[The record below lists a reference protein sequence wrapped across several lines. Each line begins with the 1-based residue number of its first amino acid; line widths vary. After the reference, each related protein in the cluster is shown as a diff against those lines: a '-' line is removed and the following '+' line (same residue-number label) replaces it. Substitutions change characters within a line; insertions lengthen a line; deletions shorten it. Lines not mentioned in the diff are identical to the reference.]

1 MLQIDQL
8 FCLFNDCFAIII
20 TNFAHRNSY
29 NNIANNS
36 NLITNKRTMRYLC
49 MIFALLSLM
58 ACDGLFDYHPY
69 DVRFDGPYDINIR
82 NMSRINQLCMGKD
95 TLVFAFVSDSHN
107 WLSST
112 EDMVTNIN
120 SRPEVDF
127 VIHGGDLTDCGTTRE
142 FEWTR
147 SILEK
152 LRKPYVTL
160 IGNHDFLGTGEEV
173 YQQMFGPLDFS
184 FIAARIKFVCLNTNA
199 TEYNYLAAVPNFDFM
214 EEQFHSD
221 SLLFDRTVVCMHARP
236 YSEQFNNN
244 VAKSFELYMHFF
256 PGLLFCLNGHD
267 HHFQADDI
275 YNDGIM
281 YYGTD
286 CLDHRN
292 YYLITIT
299 PDNYEIEKIHY

>member
-1 MLQIDQL
+1 M
-8 FCLFNDCFAIII
+8 
-20 TNFAHRNSY
+20 TNFAHDN
-29 NNIANNS
+29 ANY
-36 NLITNKRTMRYLC
+36 TKMRYLTI
-49 MIFALLSLM
+49 IFTLISLA
-58 ACDGLFDYHPY
+58 ACDGVFHYHPY
-69 DVRFDGPYDINIR
+69 DVRFDGPYDINKR
-82 NMSRINQLCMGKD
+82 NMQKIEQQCLNKD

-112 EDMVTNIN
+112 EDMVKDVN
-120 SRPEVDF
+120 SRSEIDF

-147 SILEK
+147 SILQK
-152 LRKPYVTL
+152 LRKPYVAL

-173 YQQMFGPLDFS
+173 FLQMFGPLDFS

-214 EEQFHSD
+214 EDQFHSD
-221 SLLFDRTVVCMHARP
+221 SLLFDRTIVCMHARP

-256 PGLLFCLNGHD
+256 PGLIFCLNGHD
-267 HHFQADDI
+267 HCFQADEI
-275 YNDGIM
+275 YNDGVM
-281 YYGTD
+281 YYGVD

>member
-1 MLQIDQL
+1 M
-8 FCLFNDCFAIII
+8 N
-20 TNFAHRNSY
+20 RMY
-29 NNIANNS
+29 M
-36 NLITNKRTMRYLC
+36 KRYIC
-49 MIFALLSLM
+49 MIFTLLAIMS
-58 ACDGLFDYHPY
+58 CDGPFDYHPY
-69 DVRFDGPYDINIR
+69 DVRFDGPYGINIT
-82 NMSRINQLCMGKD
+82 NMERISKQCMYKD

-112 EDMVTNIN
+112 EDMVKDVN
-120 SRPEVDF
+120 SRPNIDF
-127 VIHGGDLTDCGTTRE
+127 VLHGGDLTDCGTTRE

-147 SILEK
+147 SILQK
-152 LRKPYVTL
+152 LRPPYVTL

-173 YQQMFGPLDFS
+173 FQEMFGPLDFS

-221 SLLFDRTVVCMHARP
+221 SLFFDRTIVCMHARP

-267 HHFQADDI
+267 HHFQADDL

-281 YYGTD
+281 YYGAD

-292 YYLITIT
+292 YYLITVT
-299 PDNYEIEKIHY
+299 PDDYEIEQIHY